1 MKKATIILGSIIGLL
16 IILGVTPIIDIVC
29 AFLFAGIVPG
39 TDIVLPFWAMSLIL
53 ATIATIAIN
62 WLFKQSL
69 FIGDDPY
76 RQSLAREQARATI
89 KSSRTRKQTSLTST
103 RHTRK
108 RYRTATT
115 GASN

>member
-1 MKKATIILGSIIGLL
+1 MKKATIILGSIIGLF
-16 IILGVTPIIDIVC
+16 IILSITPLIDIVC

-53 ATIATIAIN
+53 ATIGTMAIN
-62 WLFKQSL
+62 WLFIQSL

-76 RQSLAREQARATI
+76 QQTLAREQARVSV
-89 KSSRTRKQTSLTST
+89 KSARTRKQTSLSST
-103 RHTRK
+103 RQIRK